1 MGWFQIDL
9 QMEGEAANMRVIEEI
24 VSVENINEAIKKVKS
39 NKGVAGVDK
48 MTVYE
53 IEEYFS
59 KYREEIVQSILEK
72 KVQTSSSQKSL
83 YTKKRWEEKTIRNTN
98 GGR

>member
-1 MGWFQIDL
+1 
-9 QMEGEAANMRVIEEI
+9 MRVIEEI
-24 VSVENINEAIKKVKS
+24 VSEENINEAIKKVKS

-59 KYREEIVQSILEK
+59 KHREEIVQSIFAK
-72 KVQTSSSQKSL
+72 KYKPQPV
-83 YTKKRWEEKTIRNTN
+83 KRVPQ
-98 GGR
+98 GGPLSPIVSNI